1 MDHVYRTPI
10 MQEKNWKLPFNVA
23 IALHLLVF
31 LGAIY
36 LPEIFKTKPKFAD
49 VYTVSIVNIA
59 EPTNSPQAPAK
70 APKAAAQ
77 PPTKIKKTVPPAPLK
92 TQETTPPPVLTPPI
106 KSEKVAP
113 IAEAPKPVEQVQPK
127 AISLKPLK
135 KKIVQD
141 DKKLEELTRK
151 EAQERKQEIE
161 KKLAL
166 DQKKELEKK
175 QEIDKKQEVARK
187 QELDRKQRQQRQ
199 KLAQALQE
207 EELLT
212 ERSRLAQEA
221 VDTERQL
228 LESSQQLENTL
239 PSTATATKSTGSGS
253 EASTSSSAPSGSSSL
268 LESQYLAS
276 VFNRLHQFWT
286 PPEYLQQDPNLTA
299 VVVITVTVDGTVAN
313 MLFESKSG
321 NRIFDQFVSKT
332 IEAAAPLP
340 PIPPA
345 LKKQRFEIG
354 LRFKPGSI
362 Q

>member
-1 MDHVYRTPI
+1 
-10 MQEKNWKLPFNVA
+10 MQEKDWKLPFNVA
-23 IALHLLVF
+23 IVIHLLVF

-36 LPEIFKTKPKFAD
+36 LPGIFKTKPKFAD
-49 VYTVSIVNIA
+49 VYTVSIVNVA
-59 EPTNSPQAPAK
+59 EPGSAPQVPATT
-70 APKAAAQ
+70 PKAAPQ
-77 PPTKIKKTVPPAPLK
+77 PPIKAQKPVPPTPVKPLK
-92 TQETTPPPVLTPPI
+92 ATPPPAVTPPV
-106 KSEKVAP
+106 KSLKTAP
-113 IAEAPKPVEQVQPK
+113 IAEPQKPVVQAAPKAV
-127 AISLKPLK
+127 SLKPIK

-141 DKKLEELTRK
+141 NKQLEEQARR
-151 EAQERKQEIE
+151 EALERKR
-161 KKLAL
+161 
-166 DQKKELEKK
+166 ELEQKQALRKK
-175 QEIDKKQEVARK
+175 QELARQEEA
-187 QELDRKQRQQRQ
+187 ERKQRQQRQ
-199 KLAQALQE
+199 KLAQALKE
-207 EELLT
+207 EELLA
-212 ERSRLAQEA
+212 EKARLAQEA
-221 VDTERQL
+221 VDAERRL
-228 LESSQQLENTL
+228 LEASQQLESTL
-239 PSTATATKSTGSGS
+239 PTTARATESTGSGS
-253 EASTSSSAPSGSSSL
+253 ETSTASSALGGSSNL

-321 NRIFDQFVSKT
+321 NRIFDQFVNKT

>member
-1 MDHVYRTPI
+1 
-10 MQEKNWKLPFNVA
+10 MQEKDWKLPFNVA
-23 IALHLLVF
+23 IVIHLLVF

-36 LPEIFKTKPKFAD
+36 LPGIFNTKPKFAD
-49 VYTVSIVNIA
+49 VYTVSIVNVA
-59 EPTNSPQAPAK
+59 EPGSGPQTPAK
-70 APKAAAQ
+70 AVKAAPRPPAKVQ
-77 PPTKIKKTVPPAPLK
+77 KKTPPTPIK
-92 TQETTPPPVLTPPI
+92 TQEATPPPAVTPPV
-106 KSEKVAP
+106 KSQKTAP
-113 IAEAPKPVEQVQPK
+113 IAETPKPVEQAPPK
-127 AISLKPLK
+127 AISLKPIK
-135 KKIVQD
+135 KKIVQE
-141 DKKLEELTRK
+141 DKQLQELARR
-151 EAQERKQEIE
+151 EALERKQ
-161 KKLAL
+161 
-166 DQKKELEKK
+166 ELEKK
-175 QEIDKKQEVARK
+175 QELVRRE
-187 QELDRKQRQQRQ
+187 ELERKQRQQRQ
-199 KLAQALQE
+199 KLAQALKE

-212 ERSRLAQEA
+212 EKAKLAQEA
-221 VDTERQL
+221 VDAERKL
-228 LESSQQLENTL
+228 LQSSQQLESTL
-239 PSTATATKSTGSGS
+239 PTTSRAAESSGSGS
-253 EASTSSSAPSGSSSL
+253 ESSTSSSAPGGSSSV